1 MGGAGGVAA
10 PPPPSYQQLAAA
22 SRLASLLGSH
32 QTSTTFSTPSSTS
45 PSSQSQEHQHQS
57 KKRPGNQFSIDELLR
72 QDDKKGKFE
81 TDSKSISVAEVDE
94 NEETN
99 HDDSPSVK
107 LESEYPAE

>member
-1 MGGAGGVAA
+1 MA
-10 PPPPSYQQLAAA
+10 PPAPPSYQQLAAA

-32 QTSTTFSTPSSTS
+32 QTSTTSTTSTSPSS
-45 PSSQSQEHQHQS
+45 PSSQSQEPQS
-57 KKRPGNQFSIDELLR
+57 RKRPGNQFSIDELLR

-99 HDDSPSVK
+99 NDQESLTVK
-107 LESEYPAE
+107 LESQCPAE

>member
-32 QTSTTFSTPSSTS
+32 QTSTTTSSTS